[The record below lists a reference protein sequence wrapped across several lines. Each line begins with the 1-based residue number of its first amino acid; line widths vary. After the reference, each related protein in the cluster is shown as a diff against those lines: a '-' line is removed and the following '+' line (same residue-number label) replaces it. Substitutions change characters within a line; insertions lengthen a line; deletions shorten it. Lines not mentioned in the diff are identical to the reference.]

1 MMKRLILVF
10 SMLVITMHIVA
21 QVPTALW
28 GKAVQGTLGS
38 MVTSQGADI
47 QMAPDGGVYISG
59 GAGTKTLED
68 IIRFGNDQ
76 IAAPATEYKGNG
88 NTGTQNLFVAKV
100 AADGTPQWTVYSKN
114 GHVMSGSAYIQPVTD
129 GLMVVFGIQHPT
141 KLLTNT
147 VSIVDALNQ
156 VTDLQ
161 WTLAED
167 DKNYYRLVV
176 MKLNQNGALQWVRQV
191 EADHT
196 AKTDGFSLN
205 AVQVDEAGNVLIGG
219 QQKATLYWPK
229 ADGTTATLEVSANGA
244 DFLLVKIDQD
254 GFYQDRFQLSG
265 SLLSANVRDIKY
277 FKDRFYLTGIVKG
290 AASTEF
296 SVGTQ
301 KLMLANGF
309 ESLLMVSLNSD
320 LTVNWA
326 KVYDSKKNFNMQQTT
341 LYANPRELWL
351 AGMADISLTTKAGK
365 DLTIGENMNRVGT
378 VLKFDI
384 TNGDMLDGYLKPLFQ
399 SGYFALFEDSEGM
412 LYAAGYPGV
421 FSGSSNPNKRE
432 IAGGLFIDKFSPD
445 NLSAP
450 ISSWEDVIKNV
461 GSPQG
466 IAYTADG
473 HLYTLTRSTSTANYI
488 GSSSMIIQDVAAF
501 CCNVCLFRLPVS
513 LVTVIREI
521 KGNSQPVIDGYWY
534 NLNGQRVELPKK
546 GIYIQN
552 GKKVVVD

>member
-1 MMKRLILVF
+1 MMMKRLILVF

-265 SLLSANVRDIKY
+265 SLL
-277 FKDRFYLTGIVKG
+277 
-290 AASTEF
+290 
-296 SVGTQ
+296 
-301 KLMLANGF
+301 
-309 ESLLMVSLNSD
+309 
-320 LTVNWA
+320 
-326 KVYDSKKNFNMQQTT
+326 
-341 LYANPRELWL
+341 
-351 AGMADISLTTKAGK
+351 
-365 DLTIGENMNRVGT
+365 
-378 VLKFDI
+378 
-384 TNGDMLDGYLKPLFQ
+384 
-399 SGYFALFEDSEGM
+399 
-412 LYAAGYPGV
+412 
-421 FSGSSNPNKRE
+421 
-432 IAGGLFIDKFSPD
+432 
-445 NLSAP
+445 
-450 ISSWEDVIKNV
+450 
-461 GSPQG
+461 
-466 IAYTADG
+466 
-473 HLYTLTRSTSTANYI
+473 
-488 GSSSMIIQDVAAF
+488 
-501 CCNVCLFRLPVS
+501 
-513 LVTVIREI
+513 
-521 KGNSQPVIDGYWY
+521 
-534 NLNGQRVELPKK
+534 
-546 GIYIQN
+546 
-552 GKKVVVD
+552 